1 MLDIGSVIAYAQ
13 ANPLNVMMLLF
24 ILYRV
29 WQSQQPFPE
38 TGGRVKTI
46 SSMADWT
53 ATLAKAVRHRR
64 LTVGAAGGVQVGRG
78 GGDLAGQLL
87 LLAPL
92 PPLRPTRL
100 LPRHG
105 ALPFADCYAALPTGS

>member
-64 LTVGAAGGVQVGRG
+64 LAAGAAGAAGGAPRG
-78 GGDLAGQLL
+78 
-87 LLAPL
+87 
-92 PPLRPTRL
+92 
-100 LPRHG
+100 
-105 ALPFADCYAALPTGS
+105 